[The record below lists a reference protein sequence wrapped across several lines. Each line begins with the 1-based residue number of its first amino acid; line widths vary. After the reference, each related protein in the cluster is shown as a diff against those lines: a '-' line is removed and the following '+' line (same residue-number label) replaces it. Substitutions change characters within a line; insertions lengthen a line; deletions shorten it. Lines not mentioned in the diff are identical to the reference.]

1 MGWSVPEV
9 PERTPAS
16 ACSPWICFFI
26 IFFCVLISVAWLLFS
41 GSAQELSSLSSG
53 AWLPLAAA
61 MLVSVMVILTL
72 YLLGWEVQALKAF
85 YWNSWRLNV
94 HAAWQQNA
102 HQHLCVVNQI
112 NLTVNTDC
120 VPQLTGL
127 VAKNDVIDKS
137 TTLLASEALIPG
149 ISRFEQLSQALL
161 KQIAPSLANWYPSG
175 ALTVV
180 IQTSAASLEQEKQ
193 RVASLWKQHALPWT
207 PTFYVLPAEFP
218 FEFWNNQLL
227 ASHNPLLIL
236 AIHYRQVN
244 ETLAEF
250 ASALL
255 LAPPL
260 LLSAAQQREAVKVFR
275 AMPLQTSELSAE
287 LKELKEM
294 NQQPSASIGLV
305 WFSGLTAP
313 QRQQLTSA
321 VFELPLS
328 LRSSAPMAG
337 LIDFDEGC
345 DRYGHLAGWLMSV
358 AAIEAVNYDMGSQWL
373 VWADDKQAWAMVA
386 GRKMPLMNTSPER
399 AQAAPFPAGGMM
411 LAVLLNTLLIWS
423 LGFAFPA
430 WLFSWWGTI
439 TLLAV
444 LGVTLPS
451 LAFALRKVVA
461 SALLPGFFRAA
472 GEHERNKK

>member
-9 PERTPAS
+9 PERTPTS

-26 IFFCVLISVAWLLFS
+26 IFVCVLISIAWLLFS
-41 GSAQELSSLSSG
+41 GSVEERFSLSSG
-53 AWLPLAAA
+53 AWLPLAST
-61 MLVSVMVILTL
+61 MLVSSMAILTL
-72 YLLGWEVQALKAF
+72 YLLGWEIQALKAF
-85 YWNSWRLNV
+85 YWNSWRINL
-94 HAAWQQNA
+94 HAAWQQHA
-102 HQHLCVVNQI
+102 HQHLCVVNQSS
-112 NLTVNTDC
+112 LMVNSDY

-127 VAKNDVIDKS
+127 VAKNDVIDKP
-137 TTLLASEALIPG
+137 TTLLAGEALTPG
-149 ISRFEQLSQALL
+149 ISRFEQLSQILL
-161 KQIAPSLANWYPSG
+161 KQAASSLVSWYPSG
-175 ALTVV
+175 AVTVV

-207 PTFYVLPAEFP
+207 PTFHVLRAEFP

-260 LLSAAQQREAVKVFR
+260 LLSATQQREAIKVFR

-294 NQQPSASIGLV
+294 NQQPSASVGLV
-305 WFSGLTAP
+305 WFSGLSFP

-345 DRYGHLAGWLMSV
+345 DQYGHLAGWLMSV
-358 AAIEAVNYDMGSQWL
+358 TAIEAVNYDMGSQWL

-386 GRKMPLMNTSPER
+386 GRKMPLMNTFPER

-423 LGFAFPA
+423 LVFAFPA
-430 WLFSWWGTI
+430 WLFSWWGSFA
-439 TLLAV
+439 LLAV
-444 LGVTLPS
+444 PGVTLPG
-451 LAFALRKVVA
+451 LALALRKVVA
-461 SALLPGFFRAA
+461 SALLPGFIRAA